1 MGVVARPRASGQG
14 GDTWVPETVSVS
26 SEDGMDVAY
35 WWNHLMVDLRD
46 PRADSFPGMF
56 SIWPT
61 IVICGAY
68 VYIVKVLGPRFMENR
83 EPYNI
88 KKILLV
94 YNFAQTV
101 FSFWMF
107 CEGWQF
113 YVSGNYSW
121 HCEPVDYTMSPV
133 ATRALNLAW
142 WYYFSKFIDL
152 FDSFFFIARKKFG
165 HLSAL
170 HVIHH
175 STLPLLCWWG
185 PRFVGGGQS
194 GFGPFLNSGIHT
206 LMYLYYLLAACGPSL
221 QPYLWW
227 KKYLTTAQLVQFV
240 LVFFHALQPLVFDC
254 NYPVAASLMFAVTGI
269 QYFFLFMAFYRQ
281 AYSKGKAKKTCLD
294 ENGNKGTVQMNG
306 HTTTLHNGVDK
317 SNESLRERKLA

>member
-121 HCEPVDYTMSPV
+121 HCEPVDYSDSPV
-133 ATRALNLAW
+133 AIRAINLAW
-142 WYYFSKFIDL
+142 FYYFSKFIDL

-175 STLPLLCWWG
+175 STLPILCWWG

-194 GFGPFLNSGIHT
+194 GFGPFLNSGVHT
-206 LMYLYYLLAACGPSL
+206 LMYLYYLLAAAGPAM

-227 KKYLTTAQLVQFV
+227 KKYLTTIQLVQFV
-240 LVFFHALQPLVFDC
+240 WCSCTPSSRSSSTATTQSPPRSCSPSL
-254 NYPVAASLMFAVTGI
+254 ASSTSCSSWHSTARPTPRPGPPRWIRTATPTRRSSTVTPPP
-269 QYFFLFMAFYRQ
+269 
-281 AYSKGKAKKTCLD
+281 S
-294 ENGNKGTVQMNG
+294 
-306 HTTTLHNGVDK
+306 TTGWT
-317 SNESLRERKLA
+317 SRTEA